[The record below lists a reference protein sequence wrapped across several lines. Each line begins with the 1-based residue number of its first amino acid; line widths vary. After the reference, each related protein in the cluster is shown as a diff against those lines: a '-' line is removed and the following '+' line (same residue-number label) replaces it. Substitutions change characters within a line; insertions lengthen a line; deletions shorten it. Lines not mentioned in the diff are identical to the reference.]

1 MSVVQS
7 HGRVQSGVLLVP
19 RNLTDEEKSRVG
31 AIAVQSE
38 GNRSVT
44 CLYENLSILATAGFT
59 IDGRDI
65 TSYRLPHVFLD
76 HVLRGNVMI

>member
-7 HGRVQSGVLLVP
+7 HGRVQAGVLLVP

-38 GNRSVT
+38 GNRSMT

-59 IDGRDI
+59 IDDRESHLIDC
-65 TSYRLPHVFLD
+65 LMFFLTTFFEG
-76 HVLRGNVMI
+76 LL